1 MDIKF
6 NTEFQR
12 WEVYSPDCAIRNKE
26 PQPEF
31 VTSSFEKACI
41 YVEAV
46 KERKYGSDG
55 TVAQDSQ
62 PA

>member
-1 MDIKF
+1 MDIKY

-12 WEVYSPDCAIRNKE
+12 WDVYTPDSVVRNSV

-41 YVEAV
+41 YAEAV
-46 KERKYGSDG
+46 KEKKYGSDG